1 MEKKRLDLATLI
13 GHAGDEIRKAHEIA
27 KKENDAVMQFMDCE
41 IEVGFDVE
49 LEVDG
54 KVHLWAVE
62 IGASGAQTAT
72 NKITLRYQAL
82 PPEDGGG
89 FIADVKKE

>member
-1 MEKKRLDLATLI
+1 MKKKRLDLATLI
-13 GHAGDEIRKAHEIA
+13 GHAGDEIRTAHEIA

-49 LEVDG
+49 LEVG
-54 KVHLWAVE
+54 GQVNFWAVE
-62 IGASGAQTAT
+62 VGTSGAQTVT

-82 PPEDGGG
+82 PPKDGGG
-89 FIADVKKE
+89 FVGKVGKE